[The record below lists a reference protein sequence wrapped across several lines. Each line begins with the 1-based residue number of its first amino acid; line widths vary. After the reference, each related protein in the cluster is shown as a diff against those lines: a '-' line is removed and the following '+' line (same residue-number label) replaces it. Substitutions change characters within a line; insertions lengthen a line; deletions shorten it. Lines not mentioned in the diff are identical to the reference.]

1 MVRHDRIGIVGPNG
15 VGKSTF
21 MKVLDGTYEP
31 TSGTIGK
38 GETVRI
44 AHFKQELPEFDEN
57 MRVLDYIKEDHTYMA
72 LGDGTTL
79 SAGQIL
85 ERFLFTPELHGVP
98 IRKLSG
104 GERRRLYLLKLL
116 MSAPNVLLLDEPTN
130 DLDIPTLE
138 VLEDFLD
145 SFSGVIITV
154 CHDRYFL
161 DRVVD
166 KLFVF
171 TGNGHIDI
179 VQGSYSDYKADMG
192 ESNNSPFYVPEQQ
205 HSNVHSTEASSDSTD
220 TIGASSSTESSHTES
235 PVKKGLNKAEE
246 AEYASIMEE
255 LPKLE
260 HLVKGLDVMIGQAGT
275 DYEKMQTL
283 MAEREE
289 TQSQI
294 DTLTERWMELEERL

>member
-1 MVRHDRIGIVGPNG
+1 M
-15 VGKSTF
+15 
-21 MKVLDGTYEP
+21 
-31 TSGTIGK
+31 
-38 GETVRI
+38 
-44 AHFKQELPEFDEN
+44 
-57 MRVLDYIKEDHTYMA
+57 
-72 LGDGTTL
+72 
-79 SAGQIL
+79 
-85 ERFLFTPELHGVP
+85 
-98 IRKLSG
+98 
-104 GERRRLYLLKLL
+104 
-116 MSAPNVLLLDEPTN
+116 
-130 DLDIPTLE
+130 
-138 VLEDFLD
+138 
-145 SFSGVIITV
+145 

-171 TGNGHIDI
+171 TGNGRIDI
-179 VQGSYSDYKADMG
+179 VHGSYSDYKADIG

-205 HSNVHSTEASSDSTD
+205 SASTHRTEAESDSMD
-220 TIGASSSTESSHTES
+220 TIGVSSSTESSHTES

-275 DYEKMQTL
+275 DYGKMQIL
-283 MAEREE
+283 MVEREE